1 MSARKDSKSDENNA
15 LREHELTKKLV
26 KDGKPV
32 DYLCIKG
39 YVGKSDS
46 NDVVRIYLNLNFN
59 EYVEIAKSD
68 ILHAEELSTD
78 DLEHGGTCVWIRKDA
93 EITNVKTESLKQQA
107 QFLEGEIARAQ
118 LKPAPAL
125 RAAGGGEGGPFPTLF
140 APICPTEY
148 PLSTCGIICP
158 TLLVICNPNSRGSL
172 AHLGV
177 EWNRPIIWHRHAAHN
192 SIVHLDA
199 HQDVEVESANCPP
212 PPPPVSAEFYLYT

>member
-158 TLLVICNPNSRGSL
+158 TLLVICNPT
-172 AHLGV
+172 V
-177 EWNRPIIWHRHAAHN
+177 EFACSPRCWTPLSGCQSTQFYCTPRCTPRC
-192 SIVHLDA
+192 
-199 HQDVEVESANCPP
+199 EVKSANCPP
-212 PPPPVSAEFYLYT
+212 PPPPVSAEF